1 MTVEILMATYNG
13 AEFVAEQ
20 IKSILN
26 QSYTQWHLTIND
38 DCSTDGTYKI
48 LRDYEKKYPDKISV
62 SQSKVNSKNAKNNF
76 FFMLHNTTADYIMF
90 CDQDDCWLPD
100 KIKLTLEAMR
110 KNEENN
116 VPVLVHT
123 DLRVVDSSLNT
134 VSESMFKAQKL
145 NYKKNKPNNL
155 VVQNIVT
162 GCTVMINKSL
172 AQLLQHT
179 PQAVEVHDW
188 WIGVVASVF
197 GKIIFINEPTILYR
211 QHSLNVCGAKNMSD
225 KSYILS
231 RAKNRQNAVYM
242 LGLGYE
248 LSKEFVLV
256 YKDKLEPDIYKML
269 NQYGNMSNYGKI
281 KRLEIIVKYKL
292 WKNGLIR
299 KIGQIIYM

>member
-13 AEFVAEQ
+13 ADFVAEQ

-26 QSYTQWHLTIND
+26 QSYTQWHLIIND

-162 GCTVMINKSL
+162 GCTVMINKPL

>member
-13 AEFVAEQ
+13 ADFVAEQ

-162 GCTVMINKSL
+162 GCTVMINKPL
-172 AQLLQHT
+172 AQVLQHI

-197 GKIIFINEPTILYR
+197 GKIIFLNKPTILYR

-242 LGLGYE
+242 LGLGYK
-248 LSKEFVLV
+248 LSKEFALV

-269 NQYGNMSNYGKI
+269 NQYGNMPEYSKI